1 MIGKTNIIE
10 IENATIFHHYKT
22 ILNNVSLKLN
32 KGDFIYII
40 GITGS
45 GKSSLLKTLYSD
57 IPQKWG
63 K

>member
-1 MIGKTNIIE
+1 MIEKTNIVE

-40 GITGS
+40 GVSGGS
-45 GKSSLLKTLYSD
+45 YL
-57 IPQKWG
+57 
-63 K
+63 